1 MPALKNEP
9 HITCETSMSQ
19 IENSGRL
26 EEWKDGRVRVITKS
40 WSESV
45 TLFRLRDPKIET
57 ATQHNSAYPPSLST
71 FEILSTHYSIAP
83 SLHYSDRILPSFH
96 RSVTALL
103 HYSARILP
111 FFQPSNTPSL
121 HYSITP
127 LPLSPHSFSA
137 TTKTMSPRFR

>member
-57 ATQHNSAYPPSLST
+57 GTQHNSAYPPSSVHLKFSVPIT
-71 FEILSTHYSIAP
+71 P
-83 SLHYSDRILPSFH
+83 SLHYSDRILPTFH
-96 RSVTALL
+96 RSVTPLL